1 MGRKKKPANQKQLE
15 VLSARVNTDLYQRIE
30 HFARR
35 GDLNITQVVRAALR
49 EFLQNHHPSQSARG
63 SSSNPETREAA

>member
-49 EFLQNHHPSQSARG
+49 EFLQNHHHPSQSARG
-63 SSSNPETREAA
+63 SSNPETREAA

>member
-15 VLSARVNTDLYQRIE
+15 VLSARVNSELYQRIE

-49 EFLQNHHPSQSARG
+49 EFLQNHPSHSARD
-63 SSSNPETREAA
+63 NPMTREAA